1 MRYGNLRRGPPRFP
15 PPSPTT
21 PPATARRGGGSTREL
36 EPGSHNGEAVSPPAR
51 PSFDAGSGV
60 ARVESLPR
68 RRRWDGEG
76 SPAGILLAPVG
87 EQAAVE
93 EAAQLVG
100 AMESRKRQWWS
111 SGRAGGHAAGE
122 EQGREGGE
130 SRKGEIPCLLA
141 TADVHYLAPLC
152 PKYCCSAQTD
162 PPQAACSTRSWRREG
177 LAGGRRLCL
186 LLPPGRELGLP
197 RSAAAREAT
206 LDVVA
211 RLLPSRPPA
220 VAAVEGAGRPP
231 LQGMRP
237 GAVAATCGRG
247 CRQTRQGLRFGDIA
261 RCH

>member
-1 MRYGNLRRGPPRFP
+1 MGR
-15 PPSPTT
+15 
-21 PPATARRGGGSTREL
+21 ARRLGFCS
-36 EPGSHNGEAVSPPAR
+36 R
-51 PSFDAGSGV
+51 PSESRRQWRKRRSSWGPVRAGSGN
-60 ARVESLPR
+60 
-68 RRRWDGEG
+68 
-76 SPAGILLAPVG
+76 
-87 EQAAVE
+87 
-93 EAAQLVG
+93 
-100 AMESRKRQWWS
+100 WWR

-141 TADVHYLAPLC
+141 VADVHYLAPVC
-152 PKYCCSAQTD
+152 PEYCCSAQTD

-197 RSAAAREAT
+197 RSAGAREAT

-231 LQGMRP
+231 LQGVRP

-247 CRQTRQGLRFGDIA
+247 CRRTRQGEERENELEGWRWRRDKKSMTNGA
-261 RCH
+261 RSRQLV